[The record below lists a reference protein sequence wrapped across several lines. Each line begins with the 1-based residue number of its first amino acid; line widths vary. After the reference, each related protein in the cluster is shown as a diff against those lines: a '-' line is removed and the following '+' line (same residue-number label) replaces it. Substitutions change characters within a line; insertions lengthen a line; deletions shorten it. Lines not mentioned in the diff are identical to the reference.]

1 MTRWP
6 QGAAEVEQQ
15 LAAGHLQQV
24 TGGQANGA
32 FLLEKAHRT
41 IQTAALIVETDPDS
55 ASAGC
60 AAAATKLEYPN
71 IPNEE
76 ASQTE
81 AQRAID
87 DARNLINAAEQI
99 LPGLSLF

>member
-1 MTRWP
+1 MRRRRN
-6 QGAAEVEQQ
+6 E
-15 LAAGHLQQV
+15 
-24 TGGQANGA
+24 
-32 FLLEKAHRT
+32 
-41 IQTAALIVETDPDS
+41 
-55 ASAGC
+55 
-60 AAAATKLEYPN
+60 LEYPN